1 MEFVLIIY
9 GNIETFLKKFD
20 NAVPLNKN
28 KSVPRTY
35 FTTFYLTFQGN
46 LFTLLFRFP
55 LVKTSLYCCIKYVEK
70 EETFFTIFSVHTHI
84 IYQQS

>member
-28 KSVPRTY
+28 KNVPRTY

-46 LFTLLFRFP
+46 LFTCKNIFVHKICRKRGNIFYDLLCAQP
-55 LVKTSLYCCIKYVEK
+55 YNISTILMVVLN
-70 EETFFTIFSVHTHI
+70 FFC
-84 IYQQS
+84 